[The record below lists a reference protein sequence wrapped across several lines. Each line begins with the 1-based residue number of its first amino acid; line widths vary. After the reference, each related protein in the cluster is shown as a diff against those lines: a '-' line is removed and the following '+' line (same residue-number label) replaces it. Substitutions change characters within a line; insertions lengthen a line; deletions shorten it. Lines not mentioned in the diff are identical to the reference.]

1 MQAEKKRK
9 REQKIVSF
17 MIQLYCRKNH
27 GIKNGLC
34 TDCAELS
41 SYAIMRSEH
50 FPFMEQKTFCS
61 NCRVHCYVLEMRE
74 RIRAVMRFSGPRM
87 MMYHP
92 LLAVRHLLENKK
104 EKKRMEKN
112 HE

>member
-34 TDCAELS
+34 TG
-41 SYAIMRSEH
+41 AI
-50 FPFMEQKTFCS
+50 
-61 NCRVHCYVLEMRE
+61 L
-74 RIRAVMRFSGPRM
+74 
-87 MMYHP
+87 
-92 LLAVRHLLENKK
+92 KK
-104 EKKRMEKN
+104 
-112 HE
+112 